1 MPPRQRYVFG
11 YGDPPEWIEE
21 QQADGSWRIFG
32 EGEPPSQLTLQLR
45 RLRAG
50 SARWMRAVGQGGR
63 VGVSLRRADALVS
76 RPSAQAREPGSRGDT
91 MCAEGWFQMLRFA
104 LLALGPG
111 ARSARASALAALVRD
126 TRVGDEA
133 TPVQES
139 HHPHPQPLPTR
150 GRGAH
155 RVCGNSVVTTAARPS
170 RSSAES
176 RQPRR
181 VTRINSRWC
190 SSCAADARRCARP
203 APARSGSGCGRR
215 WCP

>member
-1 MPPRQRYVFG
+1 MPV
-11 YGDPPEWIEE
+11 
-21 QQADGSWRIFG
+21 A
-32 EGEPPSQLTLQLR
+32 
-45 RLRAG
+45 RAG
-50 SARWMRAVGQGGR
+50 CGRWGRAVGWRELAPRGCSRVPAERASARAGIQGPHDLCRG
-63 VGVSLRRADALVS
+63 LVS
-76 RPSAQAREPGSRGDT
+76 
-91 MCAEGWFQMLRFA
+91 MLRFA

-111 ARSARASALAALVRD
+111 ARAARASALAALVRD

-150 GRGAH
+150 GRGTH
-155 RVCGNSVVTTAARPS
+155 RGCGNSVVTTAARPS

-181 VTRINSRWC
+181 VARINARWC